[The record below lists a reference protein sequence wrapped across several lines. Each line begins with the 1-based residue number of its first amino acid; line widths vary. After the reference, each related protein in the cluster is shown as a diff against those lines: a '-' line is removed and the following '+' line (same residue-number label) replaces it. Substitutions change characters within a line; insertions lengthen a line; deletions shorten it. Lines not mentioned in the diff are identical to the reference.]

1 MKTSLF
7 NSILCASLLVFA
19 VGCGKN
25 SSGGK
30 KNYGINYNNL
40 NQSSQQLITNLNSW
54 YNGKTE
60 GNRALGLMKVEKM
73 QVTANNNQNCDSL
86 DLGLFEIPYCTYS
99 YSSNSGSGTSI
110 SNVQMTLVNNDN
122 IAIKDRNNA
131 ELNSIFNGTAGQIL
145 QATSVGTQA
154 VRVDVLNGQVITSY
168 IIDMS
173 YHSML
178 NPVVKTVGSQSPV
191 TTSTKATCVWQG
203 VQYGMPAGCTIY

>member
-1 MKTSLF
+1 MKTTLF

-25 SSGGK
+25 KSGGK
-30 KNYGINYNNL
+30 SSSAINYSGL

-54 YNGKTE
+54 YNGRTE
-60 GNRALGLMKVEKM
+60 GSRALGLMNVEKK
-73 QVTANNNQNCDSL
+73 QTTANNNQNCSSI
-86 DLGLFEIPYCTYS
+86 DLGLFDLPYCTYS
-99 YSSNSGSGTSI
+99 YSSNSSSGTTV
-110 SNVQMTLVNNDN
+110 SNVQLTLVNTDN
-122 IAIKDRNNA
+122 AVISSRNNT
-131 ELNSIFNGTAGQIL
+131 ELNSIFNGSAGQIL

-154 VRVDVLNGQVITSY
+154 VRVDVLSNNVITSY

-191 TTSTKATCVWQG
+191 TTTTVASCVNTVAPFG
-203 VQYGMPAGCTIY
+203 YPGGCTIR